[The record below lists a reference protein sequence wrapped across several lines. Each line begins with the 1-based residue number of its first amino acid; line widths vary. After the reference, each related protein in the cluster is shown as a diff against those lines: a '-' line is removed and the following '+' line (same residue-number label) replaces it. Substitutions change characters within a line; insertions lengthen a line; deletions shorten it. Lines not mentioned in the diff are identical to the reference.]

1 MGIDA
6 STNSMAFCI
15 MRGKK
20 VIRYGEVMFRGSN
33 VYERI
38 LDASLK
44 LRELRSEF
52 KVDYIAIE
60 SAVLVNSAA
69 VGIKMAYVFGAIM
82 AELLREGATV
92 IEVKP
97 LTWQSYIGNKSWTPK
112 ERAALRA
119 AIPGKSASWYKAE
132 IRKRRKQKTMDYFNK
147 KFKLNIESD
156 NVSDAFGVAHYL
168 SEHLDAI

>member
-15 MRGKK
+15 MQAGKP
-20 VIRYGEVMFRGSN
+20 ISYGEIMFHGSN

-44 LRELRSEF
+44 VRELRSQF

-82 AELLREGATV
+82 AELLRDGGEV
-92 IEVKP
+92 REVKP
-97 LTWQSYIGNKSWTPK
+97 LTWQSYIGTKSWTPK
-112 ERAALRA
+112 EKAALKA
-119 AIPGKSASWYKAE
+119 AIPGKSVSWYKAE
-132 IRKRRKQKTMDYFNK
+132 IRKRRKQKTLDYFNK
-147 KFKLNIESD
+147 KYKIKLESD
-156 NVSDAFGVAHYL
+156 NVGDAFGVAHYL
-168 SEHLDAI
+168 SEHL